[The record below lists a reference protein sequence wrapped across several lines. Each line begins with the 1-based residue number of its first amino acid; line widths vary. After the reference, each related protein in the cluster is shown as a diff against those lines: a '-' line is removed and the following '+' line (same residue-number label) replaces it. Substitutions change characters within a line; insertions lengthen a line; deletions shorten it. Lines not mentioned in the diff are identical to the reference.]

1 MTSHDITCAAGGW
14 LTATPASLTVG
25 QRPIRP
31 PMASASASPVWR
43 VETTAPGW
51 FTFCC
56 RSSGQVLVVSG
67 QDDTLVVLAATAE
80 GTRHHWRI
88 IPYPGRGSVV
98 DRQPGDG
105 ACAYGR
111 LTRSGPFGPVRLAA
125 YHGAA
130 AQHWS
135 LTDPQGGTDAIQ
147 PE

>member
-14 LTATPASLTVG
+14 LTATPASLTVV
-25 QRPIRP
+25 QCPIAR
-31 PMASASASPVWR
+31 PMASAPASPVWR

-51 FTFCC
+51 FTVCC

-88 IPYPGRGSVV
+88 IPYPERGSVV
-98 DRQPGDG
+98 IISRMTGFVLTAGSPG
-105 ACAYGR
+105 AGR
-111 LTRSGPFGPVRLAA
+111 SAPVRLAA